1 MAESERV
8 AKIAMGSAI
17 AQSALRGQFATRS
30 VGVAKGQHRNSTPTP
45 TSLSFWGNLGG
56 RCLLLSNGVDGLMDL
71 APLYLSLP
79 LSLGDA
85 VTICR
90 VRLPMVVEALILTA
104 R

>member
-17 AQSALRGQFATRS
+17 AQSALRGQFATRL

-45 TSLSFWGNLGG
+45 TSLSFWGNLGAAVVV
-56 RCLLLSNGVDGLMDL
+56 CCLLSNGVDGLMDL
-71 APLYLSLP
+71 APLSLR
-79 LSLGDA
+79 DA